1 MWKTLIGVLRDLYEL
16 NRRVKGHDK
25 HFEELFDLVRGFAVN
40 QAQLSDR
47 VLRLELQL
55 QYQKDQQSAERE
67 NFRLQLENLMLRLQR
82 GLPPSEQSD

>member
-1 MWKTLIGVLRDLYEL
+1 MEKFDWSLTGVYEL

-25 HFEELFDLVRGFAVN
+25 HFEELFDLVRGLAAN

-55 QYQKDQQSAERE
+55 QHQREQQSAERE
-67 NFRLQLENLMLRLQR
+67 NFRLQLENLVLRLQR
-82 GLPPSEQSD
+82 GLPPGEQNG